1 MQQQKIE
8 FRKERDFGS
17 ILGDSL
23 KFIKQNFKSFFGS
36 VILIVGPFILLMG
49 LGYAYMQTSMM
60 NMMYSKPSNPFAMFN
75 STYFLSIGVMMFC
88 GLLANILL
96 SGVVYNYMIIYQ
108 EKQFGEAITVS
119 EVGKRVWSNIGR
131 LTIASIIFIL
141 VFILVLTVLVLIGVG
156 FVSMLG
162 AVAGVLLALVL
173 IFGILIFAP
182 VFAYFIP
189 AAFFVV
195 VRDENSIFASMA
207 KVKKYLSGNF
217 WWTWLIMVV
226 ALFGLGIL
234 QMLFNLPASIVSMMN
249 TFTRMSDMN
258 NLQPEAGNN
267 ILLMVFYT
275 LGMFLT
281 YCTSSISHL
290 ISAFNFMSHEEQHEG
305 KGLMSRIDEI
315 N

>member
-162 AVAGVLLALVL
+162 SVAGVLLALVL

-195 VRDENSIFASMA
+195 VRDESFIFASMA

>member
-173 IFGILIFAP
+173 IFGLLIFAP